1 MLNSKIKENQEW
13 LQTSSESDS
22 IKTKKDEFNTF
33 VQPMMSKIY
42 PDNMQQNMGGMD
54 LGSMDLG
61 GMTGMD
67 SMSKEPT
74 IDEVD

>member
-1 MLNSKIKENQEW
+1 
-13 LQTSSESDS
+13 
-22 IKTKKDEFNTF
+22 
-33 VQPMMSKIY
+33 MMSKIY
-42 PDNMQQNMGGMD
+42 PDNMQQNMGG
-54 LGSMDLG
+54 MDLG